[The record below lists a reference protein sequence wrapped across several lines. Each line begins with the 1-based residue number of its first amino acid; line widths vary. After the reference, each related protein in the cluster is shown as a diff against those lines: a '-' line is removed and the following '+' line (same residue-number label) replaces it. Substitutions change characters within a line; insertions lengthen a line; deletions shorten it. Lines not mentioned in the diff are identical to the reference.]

1 MIDECAIVAI
11 IDGDIRT
18 REALQIPLE
27 RAGISG
33 QLFEDIYLRT
43 SDPHSSNCILLDP
56 GHRGDNL
63 RQFGKHADR

>member
-27 RAGISG
+27 RAGIRG
-33 QLFEDIYLRT
+33 QLF
-43 SDPHSSNCILLDP
+43 
-56 GHRGDNL
+56 
-63 RQFGKHADR
+63 